1 MATRFELVLYGRDPV
16 ALRAAGEEAFREI
29 EALEERL
36 SIFRPASEL
45 SRVNLLAAR
54 QPVRLSAP
62 VFELLTQAKRLWRE
76 TGGAFD
82 LTIGPLLRAWGFLG
96 GTGHWP
102 DERELAHART
112 LTGMH
117 LVLLDA
123 SERTVSFAQE
133 GVMLDPGA
141 IGKGYALDTAV
152 DVLREAGVESAL
164 IHGGTST
171 VYGLGRPP
179 QADHWAIA
187 VQPPNPEAFGLRQDL
202 KVLPQEALDSPSG
215 LAVVPLMNQAL
226 SVSAITGKCFVH
238 EGRTYGHILDPR
250 TGHPAEHTVLAGLV
264 VPSATDADALSTAL
278 LVGGPAQWAE
288 LARLRPG
295 MSSLLVTQEGGTL
308 RAQSTG
314 IRLTDTAKTAGTAK
328 KPV

>member
-1 MATRFELVLYGRDPV
+1 MATRFELVLHGRDPV

-45 SRVNLLAAR
+45 SRANLLAAR
-54 QPVRLSAP
+54 QPVRLSPP
-62 VFELLTQAKRLWRE
+62 VFELLVQAKRLWLE

-96 GTGHWP
+96 GPGHWP
-102 DERELAHART
+102 DAEEWARART
-112 LTGMH
+112 VTGMH

-187 VQPPNPEAFGLRQDL
+187 IQPPDPEAFGLRQDL
-202 KVLPQEALDSPSG
+202 KVLPQEALDSPAG
-215 LAVVPLMNQAL
+215 LAVVRLINQAL
-226 SVSAITGKCFVH
+226 SVSAISGKCFVH

-250 TGHPAEHTVLAGLV
+250 TGQPADRTVLAGLV
-264 VPSATDADALSTAL
+264 LPSATEADALSTAL
-278 LVGGPAQWAE
+278 LVGGPEQSAE
-288 LARLRPG
+288 LERLRPG
-295 MSSLLVTQEGGTL
+295 MSSLLVTQERGAL
-308 RAQSTG
+308 RAEAKG
-314 IRLTDTAKTAGTAK
+314 IRLAGTGEWR
-328 KPV
+328 